1 MNFYAYTDK
10 ALKYLRRYYIQRFDS
25 AKMQIRADSL
35 NVISVS
41 KELYADIAAE
51 TERVF
56 RKIAMW
62 KYRQIS
68 GEDFIIGMWLSGLL
82 NNPDPLT
89 GYVWKNDIDRKRA
102 YFAESVLSGESID
115 KAAKKALRYWYQS
128 QKQYADIVTDEAA
141 MQAFTDTNTQFVQW
155 VTAHDENVCETC
167 LPRDGMIYP
176 LNHAPR
182 LPAHYGCRCFYR
194 RVNGNAT

>member
-10 ALKYLRRYYIQRFDS
+10 ALKYLRRYYIREFDT
-25 AKMQIRADSL
+25 AKMRIRADML

-41 KELYADIAAE
+41 KELYDDISAE

-56 RKIAMW
+56 RKIAKW

-89 GYVWKNDIDRKRA
+89 GYVWRNDIDRKRA
-102 YFAESVLSGESID
+102 YFAESVLSGESLD

-128 QKQYADIVTDEAA
+128 QKQYADIITDAA
-141 MQAFTDTNTQFVQW
+141 ALQAYADTQIQFVKW
-155 VTAHDENVCETC
+155 RTADDCKVCAVC
-167 LPRDGMIYP
+167 NDRDGRIYP
-176 LNHAPR
+176 IDHVPR
-182 LPAHYGCRCFYR
+182 KPHYNCRCYY
-194 RVNGNAT
+194 VKA

>member
-41 KELYADIAAE
+41 KGLYADIATE

-56 RKIAMW
+56 RKIAKW
-62 KYRQIS
+62 KYRQIC

-102 YFAESVLSGESID
+102 YFAESVLSGEKID
-115 KAAKKALRYWYQS
+115 KAAKKALRYWYQA
-128 QKQYADIVTDEAA
+128 QKQYADIVTDAA
-141 MQAFTDTNTQFVQW
+141 ALQAYADTNTQFVKW
-155 VTAHDENVCETC
+155 VTQEDEKVCHVC
-167 LPRDGMIYP
+167 NSRDGMIYP
-176 LNHAPR
+176 LQYAPKK
-182 LPAHYGCRCFYR
+182 PHYNCRCYF
-194 RVNGNAT
+194 VKVKNNAT

>member
-10 ALKYLRRYYIQRFDS
+10 ALKYLRRYYIREFDT
-25 AKMQIRADSL
+25 AKMRIRADTL

-41 KELYADIAAE
+41 QELYADISAE

-56 RKIAMW
+56 RKIAMH

-89 GYVWKNDIDRKRA
+89 GYVWQNDIDRKRA
-102 YFAESVLSGESID
+102 YFAESVLSGESLD

-128 QKQYADIVTDEAA
+128 QKQYADIITDAA
-141 MQAFTDTNTQFVQW
+141 ALQAFEDMQTEFVRWVATDDCKTC
-155 VTAHDENVCETC
+155 AVCND
-167 LPRDGMIYP
+167 RDGRIYP
-176 LNHAPR
+176 VKHVPR
-182 LPAHYGCRCFYR
+182 KPHYNCRCYY
-194 RVNGNAT
+194 VKA

>member
-1 MNFYAYTDK
+1 MNFYSYTDK
-10 ALKYLRRYYIQRFDS
+10 ALKYLRRYYIREFDT
-25 AKMQIRADSL
+25 AKMRIRADTL

-41 KELYADIAAE
+41 KELYDDISSE

-89 GYVWKNDIDRKRA
+89 GYVWRNDIDRKRA
-102 YFAESVLSGESID
+102 YFAESVLSGESLD

-128 QKQYADIVTDEAA
+128 Q
-141 MQAFTDTNTQFVQW
+141 
-155 VTAHDENVCETC
+155 
-167 LPRDGMIYP
+167 
-176 LNHAPR
+176 
-182 LPAHYGCRCFYR
+182 
-194 RVNGNAT
+194 

>member
-1 MNFYAYTDK
+1 MNFYSYTDK
-10 ALKYLRRYYIQRFDS
+10 ALKYLRRYYIREFDT
-25 AKMQIRADSL
+25 AKMRIRADML

-41 KELYADIAAE
+41 KELYDDISAE

-56 RKIAMW
+56 RKIAKW

-89 GYVWKNDIDRKRA
+89 GYVWQNDIDRKRA
-102 YFAESVLSGESID
+102 YFAESVLSGESLD

-128 QKQYADIVTDEAA
+128 QKQYADIITDAA
-141 MQAFTDTNTQFVQW
+141 ALQAYADTQIQFVKW
-155 VTAHDENVCETC
+155 RTADDCKVCAVC
-167 LPRDGMIYP
+167 NDRDGRIYP
-176 LNHAPR
+176 IDHVPR
-182 LPAHYGCRCFYR
+182 KPHYNCRCYY
-194 RVNGNAT
+194 VKA